1 MTETSEEKVEGKKE
15 NEEPQMNYQTD
26 SNQPKQLETIAED
39 EAVPQE
45 DEEKAP
51 EAIAAN
57 QSEVE
62 NVEEK
67 IAEKVEANASE

>member
-1 MTETSEEKVEGKKE
+1 
-15 NEEPQMNYQTD
+15 MNYQTD

-51 EAIAAN
+51 EAIAAD
-57 QSEVE
+57 QPEVE
-62 NVEEK
+62 NV
-67 IAEKVEANASE
+67 